1 MDNTTK
7 NMVLSTAENI
17 VNKIKYLETILHE
30 ARIDLPAEYDASKQG
45 GYLCIY
51 HQTMGLILLEQIGEI
66 SYRED
71 PEFGDK
77 ARKYRNFAL
86 QKCVFL
92 LTSKKKASEETDFG
106 IKGGIRM
113 GDNFFLGYS
122 GNIQN
127 LDQLIVICLALK
139 TRHLIDPSWN
149 PLTGHDLFRKL
160 IKKLCKK
167 GNPFLDETIYTK
179 I

>member
-1 MDNTTK
+1 MNNTTQS
-7 NMVLSTAENI
+7 MVLSVAESI
-17 VNKIKYLETILHE
+17 INKIMHLETILRE
-30 ARIDLPAEYDASKQG
+30 AGVDLPVEYDASKQG

-51 HQTMGLILLEQIGEI
+51 HQTMGLLFLEQIGEI
-66 SYRED
+66 PYRAD

-77 ARKYRNFAL
+77 ARKYRKFAL

-92 LTSKKKASEETDFG
+92 LTNKKKASEETAFG
-106 IKGGIRM
+106 IKGGIRV
-113 GDNFFLGYS
+113 GTDFFIGYS

-139 TRHLIDPSWN
+139 IRHLIDPTWD
-149 PLTGHDLFRKL
+149 PFKGHKLFRKW
-160 IKKLCKK
+160 IAKKYKQ
-167 GNPFLDETIYTK
+167 GNPFLNDIIYTK

>member
-1 MDNTTK
+1 MDTSTK
-7 NMVLSTAENI
+7 H
-17 VNKIKYLETILHE
+17 TILSAAESIIQKINHLSLVLQE
-30 ARIDLPAEYDASKQG
+30 AGIPLPAEYDASKTG

-51 HQTMGLILLEQIGEI
+51 HKTMGLVLLEQIGEI
-66 SYRED
+66 PYCKDSQ
-71 PEFGDK
+71 FSNK
-77 ARKYRNFAL
+77 ARKYKNFAL

-92 LTSKKKASEETDFG
+92 LTNKKKASEETDFG

-113 GDNFFLGYS
+113 GDDFFIGYS

-139 TRHLIDPSWN
+139 IRHLIDPTWD
-149 PLTGHDLFRKL
+149 PFKGHKLFRKW
-160 IKKLCKK
+160 IAKKYKQ
-167 GNPFLDETIYTK
+167 GNPFLNDIIYTK